1 MNPLAILELIK
12 KHGATGVLVAWL
24 FWTNMRLSEVEGKLY
39 NCLDEKRNNPELS
52 KTETLKPVAII
63 PKRLIYGEKIS

>member
-39 NCLDEKRNNPELS
+39 NCLDDKRNNPELS
-52 KTETLKPVAII
+52 KTETPKPVAVL
-63 PKRLIYGEKIS
+63 PKRLIYGQKIS